1 MVFHEHLNRTKELS
15 SGCRTIGKYH
25 ASILQTYP
33 KSLLHTQN
41 IKKERTKE
49 MIRIT
54 KNPNGD
60 TRTAPKGITF
70 EQFQQANNMHIQ
82 DVQSV
87 MWELSRMVDKAGDL
101 HDYTKKTHEREFYRD
116 FVNTQEN
123 GADFVNSEWYQLHVN
138 AERHHLLS
146 NCPDD
151 VNLIDVLEMVADC
164 TCAGL
169 ARSGEIRALEINSEI
184 LDRAVKNTAELIKS
198 MVQVI
203 E

>member
-1 MVFHEHLNRTKELS
+1 
-15 SGCRTIGKYH
+15 
-25 ASILQTYP
+25 
-33 KSLLHTQN
+33 
-41 IKKERTKE
+41 
-49 MIRIT
+49 
-54 KNPNGD
+54 
-60 TRTAPKGITF
+60 
-70 EQFQQANNMHIQ
+70 
-82 DVQSV
+82 
-87 MWELSRMVDKAGDL
+87 MVDRAGDM
-101 HDYTKKTHEREFYRD
+101 HDCTKKSQERKFYKD

-123 GADFVNSEWYQLHVN
+123 GADFVNGDWYQIHVN

-169 ARSGEIRALEINSEI
+169 ARSGEIRDLEINSEI

-198 MVQVI
+198 MVEVI

>member
-1 MVFHEHLNRTKELS
+1 ME
-15 SGCRTIGKYH
+15 
-25 ASILQTYP
+25 
-33 KSLLHTQN
+33 TQKGEEN
-41 IKKERTKE
+41 
-49 MIRIT
+49 MIRIK

-60 TRTAPKGITF
+60 TRTAPSGITF
-70 EQFQQANNMHIQ
+70 KQFQEANDMHI
-82 DVQSV
+82 DNVEEV
-87 MWELSRMVDKAGDL
+87 MWEIANLVEKAGDL
-101 HDYTKKTHEREFYRD
+101 HDCTKKSQERMFYRD

-123 GADFVNSEWYQLHVN
+123 DADFLSGEWYQLHVN

-151 VNLIDVLEMVADC
+151 VNLIDVLEMIADC

-169 ARSGEIRALEINSEI
+169 ARSGEIRDLEINSEI

-198 MVQVI
+198 MVEVV